1 MAQRTVTVLSD
12 DLDGTE
18 SDDIQTVRFGLDGA
32 TYEIDLSP
40 KNREAL
46 EQALSPYLDVARRAG
61 GRAASAPKKS
71 AGRRDAAQTSA
82 IREWARK
89 NGYTVSERGRI
100 PREVEE
106 AYSAAS

>member
-1 MAQRTVTVLSD
+1 MAQRTITVLSD

-18 SDDIQTVRFGLDGA
+18 SDDIRTVRFGLDGA

-46 EQALSPYLDVARRAG
+46 EKALSPYLEVARRAG
-61 GRAASAPKKS
+61 GRASTPKK
-71 AGRRDAAQTSA
+71 AGGRRDAAQTGA
-82 IREWARK
+82 IREWARQ

-106 AYSAAS
+106 AYNAAN